1 MLALLSLLSFWAAMA
16 LAFDRELYRYQN
28 IEVIEDRL
36 FTNHTVILDKEV
48 KCAAKC
54 AVMEKGC
61 DGYRFGSTVVPR
73 MNAASSIILTGTAHQ
88 ST

>member
-1 MLALLSLLSFWAAMA
+1 MIKLLALLTLLSFWAAMA

-28 IEVIEDRL
+28 IEVIEERL
-36 FTNHTVILDKEV
+36 FTNHTVFLDKEV

-61 DGYRFGSTVVPR
+61 DGYRLASILYNLI
-73 MNAASSIILTGTAHQ
+73 MEKSSI
-88 ST
+88 